1 MSQIAVLGLGAMGSR
16 IASNL
21 LKAGH
26 NVIIWNRSPHSAVAL
41 VAQGATVAD
50 SPKAAAQEAEIVI
63 SMVTDNEASQAVW
76 LDPETG
82 AAMGLTQGAIAIELS
97 TLTVGW
103 ITKLATE
110 IECRGFAFLEAPVVG
125 SRPQAE
131 AKNLIALVGG
141 KAEVLAQ
148 VQEVLQSAGSSTI
161 HHIGA
166 VGQGMA
172 MKLAV
177 NALFGIQVV
186 ALAEAMG
193 ILTRNGITSL
203 KAIEW
208 LRALPVLSPA
218 AQNAGFLMLETIHS
232 PLFPIELVAKDFRYV
247 IETAKATDAP
257 VPVSMAIHAVYQE
270 AITQGHGGD
279 NITGVAQLFA

>member
-16 IASNL
+16 IAFNL

-26 NVIIWNRSPHSAVAL
+26 DVIIWNRSPDPAVAL
-41 VAQGATVAD
+41 VAQGATVAA
-50 SPKAAAQEAEIVI
+50 SPKAAAQEAKIVI

-82 AAMGLTQGAIAIELS
+82 AAMGLTQGSVAIEFS

-103 ITKLATE
+103 SRKLAAE

-131 AKNLIALVGG
+131 SKNLIALVGG
-141 KAEVLAQ
+141 KAEVLTQ
-148 VQEVLQSAGSSTI
+148 VQEVLRSAGSSTI
-161 HHIGA
+161 YHIGEA
-166 VGQGMA
+166 GQGMV

-177 NALFGIQVV
+177 NALFGIQVA
-186 ALAEAMG
+186 ALAEVMG
-193 ILTRNGITSL
+193 ILTRNGIKSS
-203 KAIEW
+203 KAIDC
-208 LRALPVLSPA
+208 LRALPILSPT
-218 AQNAGFLMLETIHS
+218 AQNAGCLMLETIHS

-247 IETAKATDAP
+247 IETAKTTDAL
-257 VPVSMAIHAVYQE
+257 VPVSMAIHAIYQE
-270 AITQGHGGD
+270 AIDQGYGDD